1 MTEPSDRAESKRR
14 RGGERGSP
22 EQSAHRFASSGVPL
36 YYQLA
41 TILREKIVSRE
52 YRPGDQIPPESELV
66 RSYGVS
72 RMTVRQAVAGLE
84 EEGLI
89 RKEPGRGTFVRE
101 DAVAFSGDL
110 ELERSIDDLIS
121 MGQAT
126 SVELLDLSETDAT
139 PRETRD
145 LKIAEGSPVIRCKR
159 LRLLDNEPY
168 CYIVNHMPTEIGR
181 RIPKHNW
188 HTGSV
193 LQFIEDELGIPLR
206 IVKQRVRATLAEAN
220 LAQSLRVRIGAP
232 LLLVDYHI
240 RTDDDRPV
248 EMAELYYRSDL
259 YSFTL
264 HLTRSDDDDPKG
276 PWSLEG
282 HRLEQ

>member
-1 MTEPSDRAESKRR
+1 MSEPSDRAEPSRR
-14 RGGERGSP
+14 KSSERGLP
-22 EQSAHRFASSGVPL
+22 EKRAHRFENSGIPL

-41 TILREKIVSRE
+41 TLVREKIASRE
-52 YRPGDQIPPESELV
+52 YRPGDQIPPESKLV
-66 RSYGVS
+66 SSYGVS
-72 RMTVRQAVAGLE
+72 RMTVRQAMAGLE

-89 RKEPGRGTFVRE
+89 RKEPGRGTFVS
-101 DAVAFSGDL
+101 DTATSGGDL
-110 ELERSIDDLIS
+110 ELDRSIEDLIS

-126 SVELLDLSETDAT
+126 SVQLLELRETDASA
-139 PRETRD
+139 REALD
-145 LKIAEGSPVIRCKR
+145 LKMPEGTPVLRCKR
-159 LRLLDNEPY
+159 LRLLGNQPY
-168 CYIVNHMPTEIGR
+168 CYIVNHVPIEIGR
-181 RIPKHNW
+181 RIPESNW
-188 HTGSV
+188 HSGSV
-193 LQFIEDELGIPLR
+193 LKFIEDELGIPLR
-206 IVKQRVRATLAEAN
+206 VAKQRVRATLADAN
-220 LAQSLRVRIGAP
+220 LAQSLDTRIGAP

-240 RTDDDRPV
+240 RTDEDRPV